1 MQCKTRDFKQWRD
14 FLEAMTWN
22 LIILITRIRSQE
34 DTQKRC
40 GILIHRVRIISQS
53 AARHSPVMMYTMK
66 KPPTTIRTILQ
77 HVPSS
82 CFEDP
87 QSLLS
92 PYKYWLPSQIINHAW
107 KNSNKTDEGGTIPFK
122 KSIFLFKL
130 DGYLFG
136 QAHLLGTHSL
146 WKGICRL
153 AQCLH
158 RRWKTL
164 FPFPWKRTK
173 RKTHVTPNNATSDA
187 TILHAVHTFWEVT
200 CFPPFGYSE
209 MAEIYEPAR
218 G

>member
-1 MQCKTRDFKQWRD
+1 MFHLLVLK
-14 FLEAMTWN
+14 
-22 LIILITRIRSQE
+22 ILS
-34 DTQKRC
+34 
-40 GILIHRVRIISQS
+40 LFY
-53 AARHSPVMMYTMK
+53 RHTNIDCHLGLSTMRGK
-66 KPPTTIRTILQ
+66 IRT
-77 HVPSS
+77 
-82 CFEDP
+82 
-87 QSLLS
+87 
-92 PYKYWLPSQIINHAW
+92 
-107 KNSNKTDEGGTIPFK
+107 KTDEGGTIPFK

-173 RKTHVTPNNATSDA
+173 RTKRKTHVTPNNATSDA
-187 TILHAVHTFWEVT
+187 TIFHAVHTFGEVT